1 MSTVRTTITLPED
14 LHEELK
20 LLALK
25 HKLSLSDVVV
35 EKIQGRKV
43 VRKKKKSLEKEIQ
56 DTIAFFRKV
65 AQEGDPIKDA
75 AKVVREERDRD
86 NG

>member
-1 MSTVRTTITLPED
+1 
-14 LHEELK
+14 
-20 LLALK
+20 
-25 HKLSLSDVVV
+25 V

-56 DTIAFFRKV
+56 DTIAFFRKI
-65 AQEGDPIKDA
+65 AEEGDPIKDA